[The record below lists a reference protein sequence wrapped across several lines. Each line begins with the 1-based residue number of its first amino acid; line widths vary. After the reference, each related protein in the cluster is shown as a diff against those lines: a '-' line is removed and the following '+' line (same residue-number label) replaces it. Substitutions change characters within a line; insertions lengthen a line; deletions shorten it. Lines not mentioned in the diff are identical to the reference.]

1 MPSEREEGPAR
12 AGGSYV
18 ASGSFA
24 GREEAITARGGR
36 GARGEVCDRR
46 GGGEGQPGGEGDGR
60 LDADRSA
67 RANDRIRR
75 EARSREGTHSI
86 ALFAMR
92 SPNANAGAAMHR
104 YMMFFAIAGFT
115 CAFRMLISRAS
126 TRPGCADGASSLL
139 TDDDR
144 EPAPRAAEYRCQCS
158 TLLLLHAVHFGGE

>member
-1 MPSEREEGPAR
+1 MSAISARHRHQLELTVRSGASREAR
-12 AGGSYV
+12 A
-18 ASGSFA
+18 
-24 GREEAITARGGR
+24 T
-36 GARGEVCDRR
+36 
-46 GGGEGQPGGEGDGR
+46 EGWTR
-60 LDADRSA
+60 IAVA

-75 EARSREGTHSI
+75 EARSRGGTHSI

-92 SPNANAGAAMHR
+92 SPNANAGAAMHK

-139 TDDDR
+139 NDDDR

-158 TLLLLHAVHFGGE
+158 TVLLHVQATSGLEV